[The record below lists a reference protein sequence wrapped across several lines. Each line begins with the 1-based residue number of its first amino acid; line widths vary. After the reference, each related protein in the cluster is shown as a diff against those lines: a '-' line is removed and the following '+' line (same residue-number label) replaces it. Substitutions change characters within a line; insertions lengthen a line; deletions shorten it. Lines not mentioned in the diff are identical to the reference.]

1 MYRGKFLSSSPVSR
15 NGENIEGAETTT
27 RVREAR
33 SVPPIVNPRR
43 NRVQTGSKRQ
53 TICNW
58 VRDADLRLIKSNSS
72 SKPSA
77 LAPFCASATL
87 IRESGRILVMSS
99 RNTDNGPLVGDL
111 VVLTATPPG
120 LLDGLPPEDR
130 EAIAGMVGTRVR
142 LNDYDNAGRA
152 ELVFAD
158 RQGIVHYIYVNPSLM
173 RAAG

>member
-27 RVREAR
+27 RVREAS

-53 TICNW
+53 AICKLGP
-58 VRDADLRLIKSNSS
+58 RR

-77 LAPFCASATL
+77 LAQILRLRHVGS
-87 IRESGRILVMSS
+87 RIWQNPSNMSS
-99 RNTDNGPLVGDL
+99 RNTGNRPQVGDL

-120 LLDGLPPEDR
+120 LPDGLPE
-130 EAIAGMVGTRVR
+130 
-142 LNDYDNAGRA
+142 
-152 ELVFAD
+152 
-158 RQGIVHYIYVNPSLM
+158 
-173 RAAG
+173 